1 MVGTYFQPSSFSAL
15 SVDAYTAV
23 ASPGLLGH
31 IFNGIFWKIKKSG
44 WVDDSCER
52 GEEDEK

>member
-1 MVGTYFQPSSFSAL
+1 VKYKTYFQPSSFSAF

-31 IFNGIFWKIKKSG
+31 ILIEIFWKK
-44 WVDDSCER
+44 
-52 GEEDEK
+52 EEQLI